1 MTSDDLTKQQ
11 AVAINDKVR
20 PMLNYLY
27 RLRTRME
34 QQAFPQDDALMAA
47 VCRAYDAMHTLNVH
61 SHYLTCG
68 QWIGQK
74 RGS

>member
-11 AVAINDKVR
+11 AEAINDKVR

-27 RLRTRME
+27 RLRDRME
-34 QQAFPQDDALMAA
+34 QRGFPQDDVLMAA

-61 SHYLTCG
+61 SHNLTCR
-68 QWIGQK
+68 QEIGRK